1 MYHVSAQGIDERM
14 INVHYY
20 YVKGIEQD
28 TDDEMSFSYTTESNR
43 NSSAEDDSLNSD
55 ISPQEENESID
66 HLKANK
72 AAGLDGIIPEVF
84 KHSCDKIAPFL
95 VHLFNKVFA
104 SGEYP
109 EAWTKA
115 VIYPLHK
122 KGSIMSRTTFAA
134 NFIVTLLTNDYQ
146 DGLKTVTYLERSKQ
160 VFARTTLPLIISLH
174 YFL

>member
-1 MYHVSAQGIDERM
+1 M
-14 INVHYY
+14 
-20 YVKGIEQD
+20 EQD
-28 TDDEMSFSYTTESNR
+28 TDDEISSSYTTESNR
-43 NSSAEDDSLNSD
+43 NSCAEDDSLNSD
-55 ISPQEENESID
+55 ISPQEVTESID

-84 KHSCDKIAPFL
+84 KHSCDKIVPFL

-109 EAWTKA
+109 EAWTEA
-115 VIYPLHK
+115 VIYPPHK
-122 KGSIMSRTTFAA
+122 KAVFMSRTTIGASLCLTFAA

-146 DGLKTVTYLERSKQ
+146 HGLKTMTYLERSKQ